1 MRNADSQL
9 SNDWVKIMTPIE
21 SENRGQ
27 IAPSENYSAFRIPH
41 SAFHNQAGFTLLELI
56 IALGIIA
63 ILAAGA
69 LPVARNYIKREK
81 EIELRR
87 NLREIR
93 KAIDSYQLACQ
104 FGQIGPLDKPPPEN
118 MCYPESLEVLV
129 EGVIPPNQVEG
140 RIRWLR
146 RIPKDPFTGNTDWGT
161 RSVDDDPDSI
171 GGGGNGV
178 FDVYTKSTE
187 KALDGKTQYKDW

>member
-1 MRNADSQL
+1 MSAQEAKMRETSQQPAWEL
-9 SNDWVKIMTPIE
+9 ANTGSPQSAIRNPQSAIE
-21 SENRGQ
+21 
-27 IAPSENYSAFRIPH
+27 
-41 SAFHNQAGFTLLELI
+41 AGFTLLELI

-69 LPVARNYIKREK
+69 IPVARNFIKREK

-93 KAIDSYQLACQ
+93 KAIDAYQLACQ
-104 FGQIGPLDKPPPEN
+104 VGLIGPLDKPPQEN

-129 EGVIPPNQVEG
+129 EGVIPPNQVDG
-140 RIRWLR
+140 KIRWLR

-171 GGGGNGV
+171 GMGSNGV
-178 FDVYTKSTE
+178 FDIYSKSTA

>member
-1 MRNADSQL
+1 M
-9 SNDWVKIMTPIE
+9 KTMMTIE

-27 IAPSENYSAFRIPH
+27 TAPSENQYAIRDPQSKNPQSAIRIE
-41 SAFHNQAGFTLLELI
+41 AGFTLLELI

-63 ILAAGA
+63 ILTAGA
-69 LPVARNYIKREK
+69 IPVAKNFVKREK

-93 KAIDSYQLACQ
+93 RAIDAYQLACQ
-104 FGQIGPLDKPPPEN
+104 VGQIGQLDRPPPEN
-118 MCYPESLEVLV
+118 MCYPEKLEVLV
-129 EGVIPPNQVEG
+129 EGVVPLNQVEG

-146 RIPKDPFTGNTDWGT
+146 RLPKDPFTGNTDWGT

-171 GGGGNGV
+171 GAGSHGV
-178 FDVYTKSTE
+178 YDVYSKSTE
-187 KALDGKTQYKDW
+187 KALDGKTKYKDW

>member
-1 MRNADSQL
+1 MRTRRQGDKETRRQGEGNSL
-9 SNDWVKIMTPIE
+9 SLLHLSPCPPRASSPRLAE
-21 SENRGQ
+21 
-27 IAPSENYSAFRIPH
+27 
-41 SAFHNQAGFTLLELI
+41 AGFTLLELVLS
-56 IALGIIA
+56 LGVIA

-69 LPVARNYIKREK
+69 IPVARNYIRREK

-93 KAIDSYQLACQ
+93 KAIDAYHLTCQ
-104 FGQIGPLDKPPPEN
+104 AGIISELDKPPQQN

-129 EGVIPPNQVEG
+129 EGIIPPNQIDG

-146 RIPKDPFTGNTDWGT
+146 RIPKDPFTGNIDWGT
-161 RSVDDDPDSI
+161 RSVDDDPGSDT
-171 GGGGNGV
+171 GGSNGV
-178 FDVYTKSTE
+178 FDVYSKSNG

>member
-1 MRNADSQL
+1 LRIADLQL
-9 SNDWVKIMTPIE
+9 SNDRIKTMPTIE

-27 IAPSENYSAFRIPH
+27 TAPSENQSAIRNPQSTIR
-41 SAFHNQAGFTLLELI
+41 AEAGFTLLELI

-69 LPVARNYIKREK
+69 IPVARNFIRREK

-104 FGQIGPLDKPPPEN
+104 VGLIGPLDKPPQEN

-129 EGVIPPNQVEG
+129 EGVVPPNQVDG
-140 RIRWLR
+140 KIRWLR

-171 GGGGNGV
+171 GMGSNGV
-178 FDVYTKSTE
+178 FDVYSKADG
-187 KALDGKTQYKDW
+187 KALDGKTLYKDW

>member
-1 MRNADSQL
+1 MSARETKMRETSKQPAWESATTGSPQSAIRNPQSA
-9 SNDWVKIMTPIE
+9 IE
-21 SENRGQ
+21 
-27 IAPSENYSAFRIPH
+27 
-41 SAFHNQAGFTLLELI
+41 AGFTLLELI

-69 LPVARNYIKREK
+69 IPVARNFIKREK

-93 KAIDSYQLACQ
+93 KAIDAYQLACQ
-104 FGQIGPLDKPPPEN
+104 VGLIGPLDKPPQEN

-129 EGVIPPNQVEG
+129 EGVIPPNQVDG
-140 RIRWLR
+140 KIRWLR
-146 RIPKDPFTGNTDWGT
+146 RIPKDPFTGNTEWGT

-171 GGGGNGV
+171 GMGSNGV
-178 FDVYTKSTE
+178 FDVYSKSTE
-187 KALDGKTQYKDW
+187 RALDGKTQYKDW

>member
-1 MRNADSQL
+1 MSAQETKMRETSRQPGWELANTGNPQSAIRNPQSA
-9 SNDWVKIMTPIE
+9 IE
-21 SENRGQ
+21 
-27 IAPSENYSAFRIPH
+27 
-41 SAFHNQAGFTLLELI
+41 AGFTLLELI

-63 ILAAGA
+63 ILTAGA
-69 LPVARNYIKREK
+69 IPVAKNFVKREK

-93 KAIDSYQLACQ
+93 KAIDAYQISCQ
-104 FGQIGPLDKPPPEN
+104 VGQIGQLDKPPPEN
-118 MCYPESLEVLV
+118 MCYPEKLEVLV
-129 EGVIPPNQVEG
+129 EGVVPLNQVEG

-171 GGGGNGV
+171 GAGGHGV
-178 FDVYTKSTE
+178 YDVYSKSTE
-187 KALDGKTQYKDW
+187 KALDGKTKYKDW

>member
-1 MRNADSQL
+1 MSIQETKVRETSRRPVAKLADIGSPQSAIRNPQSA
-9 SNDWVKIMTPIE
+9 IE
-21 SENRGQ
+21 
-27 IAPSENYSAFRIPH
+27 
-41 SAFHNQAGFTLLELI
+41 AGFTLLELI

-69 LPVARNYIKREK
+69 IPVARNFIKREK
-81 EIELRR
+81 ELELRR

-104 FGQIGPLDKPPPEN
+104 VGLIGPLDKPPQEN

-146 RIPKDPFTGNTDWGT
+146 RIPKDPFTGNTEWGT

-171 GGGGNGV
+171 AGGSNGV
-178 FDVYTKSTE
+178 FDVYSKSTE
-187 KALDGKTQYKDW
+187 KALDGKTPYKDW

>member
-1 MRNADSQL
+1 MKS
-9 SNDWVKIMTPIE
+9 WIGKIMVSRRNSKECGNGLFSTSYSPLPI
-21 SENRGQ
+21 SNS
-27 IAPSENYSAFRIPH
+27 P
-41 SAFHNQAGFTLLELI
+41 FHNQSGFTLLELV

-63 ILAAGA
+63 ILTAGA
-69 LPVARNYIKREK
+69 IPVARNFIKREK

-93 KAIDSYQLACQ
+93 KAIDAYQLTCQ
-104 FGQIGPLDKPPPEN
+104 AGVIGPLDRPPPEN
-118 MCYPESLEVLV
+118 MCYPENLEVLV
-129 EGVIPPNQVEG
+129 EGIIPPNQVEG

-161 RSVDDDPDSI
+161 RSVDDDPDSAT
-171 GGGGNGV
+171 GGSNGV
-178 FDVYTKSTE
+178 FDVYSKSNE

>member
-1 MRNADSQL
+1 M
-9 SNDWVKIMTPIE
+9 KTMTTIK
-21 SENRGQ
+21 SENRCQ
-27 IAPSENYSAFRIPH
+27 TAPSENQSAIRDPQSKNPQ
-41 SAFHNQAGFTLLELI
+41 SAIHVESGFTLLELI

-69 LPVARNYIKREK
+69 IPVARNFIKREK

-104 FGQIGPLDKPPPEN
+104 VGLIGPLDKPPQEN

-129 EGVIPPNQVEG
+129 EGVVPPNQVDG
-140 RIRWLR
+140 KIRWLR
-146 RIPKDPFTGNTDWGT
+146 RIPKDPFTGNTEWGT
-161 RSVDDDPDSI
+161 RSVDDDPGSI
-171 GGGGNGV
+171 GMGSNGV
-178 FDVYTKSTE
+178 FDVYSKSTE
-187 KALDGKTQYKDW
+187 RALDGKTQYKDW

>member
-1 MRNADSQL
+1 MSIQETKVRETSRRPVAKLADFGNPQSAI
-9 SNDWVKIMTPIE
+9 SN
-21 SENRGQ
+21 Q
-27 IAPSENYSAFRIPH
+27 QSAVE
-41 SAFHNQAGFTLLELI
+41 AGFTLLELI

-69 LPVARNYIKREK
+69 LPVARNYIRREK

>member
-1 MRNADSQL
+1 
-9 SNDWVKIMTPIE
+9 MTPIE
-21 SENRGQ
+21 SENRDQ
-27 IAPSENYSAFRIPH
+27 IALGENH
-41 SAFHNQAGFTLLELI
+41 SAFPNQAGFTLLELI

-63 ILAAGA
+63 ILASGA
-69 LPVARNYIKREK
+69 IPVARNYIKREK

-93 KAIDSYQLACQ
+93 KAIDAYQFACQ

-161 RSVDDDPDSI
+161 RSVDDDPNSI
-171 GGGGNGV
+171 GAGSNGV
-178 FDVYTKSTE
+178 FDVYSKSTE
-187 KALDGKTQYKDW
+187 KALDGKTPYKDW